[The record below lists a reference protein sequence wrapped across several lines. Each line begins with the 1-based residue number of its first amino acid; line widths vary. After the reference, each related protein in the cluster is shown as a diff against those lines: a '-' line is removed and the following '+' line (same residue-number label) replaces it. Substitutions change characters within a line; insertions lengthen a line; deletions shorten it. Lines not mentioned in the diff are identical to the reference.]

1 MIGPKKFECVVF
13 DLDGVLVDSS
23 TQHAQ
28 AFQELWAKV
37 GVDGP
42 DYADIAGL
50 RSIDVIKK
58 YIPGMQ
64 IDEVGADELVEF
76 KQQRARELLVGAEI
90 LYPDSKESLERII
103 RMTSSMAIATGAS
116 TYMAEYAVQQLTPS
130 RPFDA
135 IITAED
141 VSRSKPNPEVFKK
154 AIKRCGATPGKSLI
168 IEDGAAGLA
177 AALESRAFVA
187 SVRSGLELNSKWFV
201 GSFESLEDL
210 SRCLSEHSC

>member
-28 AFQELWAKV
+28 AFQELWAKA
-37 GVDGP
+37 GIDGP

-50 RSIDVIKK
+50 RTVDVIKE
-58 YIPGMQ
+58 YFLGEQ
-64 IDEVGADELVEF
+64 IDATRVDQLVKF
-76 KQQRARELLVGAEI
+76 KQQRARDLLVGAEI

-103 RMTSSMAIATGAS
+103 QITPSMAIATGAS
-116 TYMAEYAVQQLTPS
+116 AYMAEYAVEQLAPS

-141 VSRSKPNPEVFKK
+141 VSRSKPDPEGFKI
-154 AIKRCGATPGKSLI
+154 AIKRCGAAPGKSLI

-177 AALESRAFVA
+177 AAIKSRAFVA
-187 SVRSGLELNSKWFV
+187 SVRSGLELDSERFL
-201 GSFESLEDL
+201 GSFESLDN
-210 SRCLSEHSC
+210 LSEYLWNL

>member
-23 TQHAQ
+23 SQHAQ

-37 GVDGP
+37 GIDGP

-58 YIPGMQ
+58 YIKGEQMDATRV
-64 IDEVGADELVEF
+64 DEWVEF
-76 KQQRARELLVGAEI
+76 KQRRARELLVGAEI
-90 LYPDSKESLERII
+90 LFSDSREALERII

-116 TYMAEYAVQQLTPS
+116 TVMAQYAAQQLAPS

-135 IITAED
+135 IVAAED
-141 VSRSKPNPEVFKK
+141 VSRSKPNPEVFEK

-177 AALESRAFVA
+177 AALGSRAFVA
-187 SVRSGLELNSKWFV
+187 SVRSGLELHSERFL
-201 GSFESLEDL
+201 GRFESLDDL
-210 SRCLSEHSC
+210 LRHLSERSH